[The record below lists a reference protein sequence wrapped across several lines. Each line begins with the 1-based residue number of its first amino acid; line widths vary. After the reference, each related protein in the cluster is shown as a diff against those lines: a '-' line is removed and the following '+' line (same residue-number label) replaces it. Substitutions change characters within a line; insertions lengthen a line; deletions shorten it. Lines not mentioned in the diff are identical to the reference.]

1 VAQSKLL
8 LERPIK
14 GLVERGAIFL
24 AMEQAAEEYRARH
37 AD

>member
-1 VAQSKLL
+1 M
-8 LERPIK
+8 LERLIK

-24 AMEQAAEEYRARH
+24 TMEQAAEEYRARR